1 MARSAASATALP
13 TGRFSIARI
22 DGWLDETWLDD
33 ARTDE
38 AYLEVRSDR
47 TGLFDLGEIQGTFKV
62 TKGRRGRWV
71 GGLFDEGLRGTIEL
85 SAPTPDGLVLATLE
99 VRGEEPWLVEAW
111 SPGAGAAERPS

>member
-1 MARSAASATALP
+1 MARSASSAAALP

-38 AYLEVRSDR
+38 AYLEVRADR

-62 TKGRRGRWV
+62 TQGRRGRFV
-71 GGLFDEGLRGTIEL
+71 GWLFDEGLKGTIQL
-85 SAPTPDGLVLATLE
+85 SARTPDGLVLATLE

-111 SPGAGAAERPS
+111 SPGADAGVGPR